1 MEVTDDQEGD
11 NPDECA
17 PQGEPEAEPSEA
29 GSMDQVEENPHG
41 VSETTP
47 QAEAS
52 LVPSILTFTSIGQKL
67 YQIKHIKLN
76 ILPILPI
83 SIFFT
88 MKEIIFMITFFITK
102 S

>member
-1 MEVTDDQEGD
+1 MQVTDDQEGD
-11 NPDECA
+11 NPDEGV

-29 GSMDQVEENPHG
+29 DSMDQVEENPHG
-41 VSETTP
+41 VSEMTP

-67 YQIKHIKLN
+67 YQIKHIELN

-88 MKEIIFMITFFITK
+88 MKEIIFMMTFFITK